1 MNREQ
6 IERISKALGDQT
18 RLMVYEAI
26 AVCDQMNC
34 SEIVS
39 LHGITAATVS
49 HHLRTLADAGLIE
62 CRREGQF
69 IYNKAVPEI
78 MDQYVR
84 SLSAIAH
91 RRKPKR

>member
-1 MNREQ
+1 M
-6 IERISKALGDQT
+6 IH
-18 RLMVYEAI
+18 VAI
-26 AVCDQMNC
+26 AACDQMNC

-39 LHGITAATVS
+39 LQGITAATVS
-49 HHLRTLADAGLIE
+49 HHLRTLADAGLIQS
-62 CRREGQF
+62 RREGQF